1 MATLSVIIAA
11 HGSSHHQGG
20 ASVAERCRTQLL
32 DAGFVTGDVLVA
44 LWKGEGLRLNQAIAA
59 CPPGYVLII
68 PLLMNDGYFG
78 EKVFPREFGSPV
90 QTEGWQRQGDHHVRL
105 SPPAGLDPRFDALV
119 LEQALDVL
127 RRADKPRLI
136 LTGHGT
142 ERDPRSSRRL
152 HDLVAQIR
160 SAAPDAASRLQIAFL
175 DESPT
180 IQEALRQAPTD
191 SLRQAH
197 AKALHEVNTLN
208 HAQSEAP
215 TVILPW
221 FSADGAHAGEDIP
234 AAVEDWGGSAVVLPS
249 VGASLFPTIC
259 ESRARAAC
267 DTLRLNDEL

>member
-1 MATLSVIIAA
+1 ML
-11 HGSSHHQGG
+11 H
-20 ASVAERCRTQLL
+20 
-32 DAGFVTGDVLVA
+32 
-44 LWKGEGLRLNQAIAA
+44 
-59 CPPGYVLII
+59 
-68 PLLMNDGYFG
+68 
-78 EKVFPREFGSPV
+78 
-90 QTEGWQRQGDHHVRL
+90 
-105 SPPAGLDPRFDALV
+105 
-119 LEQALDVL
+119 
-127 RRADKPRLI
+127 RADKPRLI

-152 HDLVAQIR
+152 HDLAAQIR

-180 IQEALRQAPTD
+180 IQEA
-191 SLRQAH
+191 LRQAH